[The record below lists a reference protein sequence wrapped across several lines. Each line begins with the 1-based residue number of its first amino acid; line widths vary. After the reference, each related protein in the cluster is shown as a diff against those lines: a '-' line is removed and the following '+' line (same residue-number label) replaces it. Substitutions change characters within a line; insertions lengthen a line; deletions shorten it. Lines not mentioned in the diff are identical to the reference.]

1 MRRGSASSYPLGV
14 VARVALG
21 VDEVEEG
28 VELDG
33 SFEDDDDVEFVV
45 AGASAGAAV
54 EERLVPGVA
63 VRLGLERVDVGDEG
77 LRRRSR
83 GAGRRVSLREIVI
96 ARKHLVQGV
105 ARDGEFKGS
114 GGPRVDD
121 LAVTRG
127 APSSPGTFR
136 SPTTMNG
143 SPAAAA
149 FVALVWMVSNV
160 SRPRGL

>member
-121 LAVTRG
+121 RRVRTRRGPPREPDARVLA
-127 APSSPGTFR
+127 SE
-136 SPTTMNG
+136 
-143 SPAAAA
+143 
-149 FVALVWMVSNV
+149 VAQALPIRRRTGLADLGDDV
-160 SRPRGL
+160 SRPR

>member
-105 ARDGEFKGS
+105 VFFGS
-114 GGPRVDD
+114 KNNH
-121 LAVTRG
+121 
-127 APSSPGTFR
+127 PSSP
-136 SPTTMNG
+136 MDMG
-143 SPAAAA
+143 SGLGAYFLTIATDSIFQ
-149 FVALVWMVSNV
+149 FVW
-160 SRPRGL
+160 